1 MRVKPCS
8 LMSAIAAAVLL
19 CFVAAPVSA
28 QAAPASPATQPP
40 LPELVAP
47 PLPAGAASPVP
58 TDRPITLK
66 DAIALALREQPTLAL
81 SGAAV
86 AAAAG
91 RTRQAASG
99 YYPAVSASADYRKAG
114 PSTGGGAG
122 AVGSSSTAGLYTS
135 SLSGRQLL
143 YDFGK
148 TPSQVSQARHQQ
160 ESASQAFSQAKQDLI
175 NQVKQAYYTLLED
188 QRLVKVQERNVS
200 DQQAH
205 LELAQARYQAG
216 VAPHSDVVRA
226 ETAVSDAILNLATA
240 QNAAALARVTLNIV
254 MGVDA
259 RARTTVEETEEPLP
273 ALPAAEALVEQAL
286 GNRPE
291 IRQLKANV
299 SAAQAAVRVARTTNR
314 PSLFA
319 NGDYGW
325 SGTNFPPSDR
335 SWAYGVS
342 LQWPLFDVGLTKGR
356 VEETQANVRSA
367 LANLRQGEQTVG
379 SEVVQ
384 AYLDVR
390 TSDQKV
396 KAAAGGVANAEES
409 LGLATGR
416 YQAGVAAYIE
426 VIDAETALITAQT
439 NQVNA
444 VYGLSIARAALA
456 RALGMEGY

>member
-1 MRVKPCS
+1 MRVKPRS

-19 CFVAAPVSA
+19 CLVAAPVGA
-28 QAAPASPATQPP
+28 QAAPTPPATQPP

-66 DAIALALREQPTLAL
+66 DAIALALREQPALAL
-81 SGAAV
+81 SGAAL

-99 YYPAVSASADYRKAG
+99 YFPTLSVSAQRTQVG
-114 PSTGGGAG
+114 PSAGGGAG
-122 AVGSSSTAGLYTS
+122 GTSTGGAYTTN
-135 SLSGRQLL
+135 LSGRQLL

-148 TPSQVSQARHQQ
+148 TPSQVAQARNAQQ
-160 ESASQAFSQAKQDLI
+160 SASQALAQARQDI
-175 NQVKQAYYTLLED
+175 VNQVKQAYYTLLQD
-188 QRLVKVQERNVS
+188 RRLVKVQERNVS

-205 LELAQARYQAG
+205 LELARARFEAG
-216 VAPHSDVVRA
+216 LAPHSDVVRA
-226 ETAVSDAILNLATA
+226 ETAVSNAILNLATA
-240 QNAAALARVTLNIV
+240 QNAAAVARVTLNIV

-259 RARTTVEETEEPLP
+259 RARTTAEETEEPLP

-291 IRQLKANV
+291 IRQLRADV
-299 SAAQAAVRVARTTNR
+299 AAAQAAVSVARTTNR

-319 NGDYGW
+319 NGNYGL
-325 SGTNFPPSDR
+325 SGTDFPPSDK

-342 LQWPLFDVGLTKGR
+342 LQWPIFDVGLTKGR

-390 TSDQKV
+390 TADQKV
-396 KAAAGGVANAEES
+396 KAAAGEVANAEES